1 LRKYLAAVL
10 AVVLA
15 PVILLSGQD
24 GADNQR
30 WVATWMA
37 AATSRTDAATP
48 TPQTTDVRG
57 ETPPAVLAVTPG
69 QQLPVGGQSPLHF
82 NNQTLRQ
89 IVHVT
94 VGGSRLRV
102 VLTNV
107 FGTAPLAIG
116 AAQVAMRD
124 HDASIVPQSSRPLTF
139 DGSTTTTIPP
149 GTIVLSDPVALT
161 VRDFADLAIDIYLP
175 NDTAAIRSPITTHA
189 ASWQTN
195 YVSTSGN
202 HAGAASLPVQTTTAY
217 RRQDGLPTATWFFL
231 ARVEVTAP
239 ATTEAVVTLGDSIT
253 DGTASGTDTNN
264 RWPDHLARRL
274 LNANLRVAVL
284 NAGIGGNRVLG
295 DGNGVSALA
304 RFDRDVVAQPGVR
317 HVIVLEAIN
326 DIGGAR
332 DNPSPGARDL
342 IAAHRQLIERAHAHG
357 LKIYGA
363 TLTPFE
369 GANSYT
375 AAGEAKRQALNDWIR
390 TGKAYDA
397 VFDFDAAVR
406 DPSHPA
412 RTLPQYDAGD
422 HLHLNAAGYK
432 VVADTIDL
440 SVFRARASA
449 QTAAR

>member
-1 LRKYLAAVL
+1 MRKRVAAMVAL
-10 AVVLA
+10 VLA
-15 PVILLSGQD
+15 PVVLSGQS

-37 AATSRTDAATP
+37 AATSRTDGAA
-48 TPQTTDVRG
+48 PQAADVRG
-57 ETPPAVLAVTPG
+57 EIPPAVVAVAPG
-69 QQLPVGGQSPLHF
+69 QQLPVGGQSPLHV

-94 VGGSRLRV
+94 IGGPRLRV

-107 FGTAPLAIG
+107 FGTAPLSIG
-116 AAQVAMRD
+116 AAQIALRD

-139 DGSTTTTIPP
+139 DGSAATTIPA
-149 GTIVLSDPVALT
+149 GTIVLSDPVALD
-161 VRDFADLAIDIYLP
+161 VRDFADLAIDLYLP
-175 NDTAAIRSPITTHA
+175 NDTAAMHSPITTHA

-195 YVSTSGN
+195 YLSMPGN
-202 HAGAASLPVQTTTAY
+202 HVGVAALPVQTTTAY

-239 ATTEAVVTLGDSIT
+239 AATEAVVALGDSIT
-253 DGTASGTDTNN
+253 DGTASGIDLNN

-274 LNANLRVAVL
+274 LTGNLRTAVL

-304 RFDRDVVAQPGVR
+304 RFDRDVLTQPGVR
-317 HVIVLEAIN
+317 HVIVLEGIN

-332 DNPSPGARDL
+332 DNPAPGARDL

-369 GANSYT
+369 GANYYT
-375 AAGEAKRQALNDWIR
+375 AAGETKRQALNDWIR

-406 DPSHPA
+406 DPGHPA

-432 VVADTIDL
+432 AVADTIDL
-440 SVFRARASA
+440 SVFRPRAAA

>member
-1 LRKYLAAVL
+1 MLRTHVAAVL

-15 PVILLSGQD
+15 PVVFLSGQG
-24 GADNQR
+24 GATDNQR

-37 AATSRTDAATP
+37 AATSRTDAAA
-48 TPQTTDVRG
+48 PQAADVRG
-57 ETPPAVLAVTPG
+57 ETPPAVLAVAPG
-69 QQLPVGGQSPLHF
+69 QQLPIGGQSPLHF
-82 NNQTLRQ
+82 SNQTLRQ
-89 IVHVT
+89 IVHIT
-94 VGGSRLRV
+94 LGGSRLRV
-102 VLTNV
+102 VLTNA
-107 FGTAPLAIG
+107 FGTTPLSIG
-116 AAQVAMRD
+116 AAQVALRD
-124 HDASIVPQSSRPLTF
+124 HDASILAQSGRSLTF
-139 DGSTTTTIPP
+139 DGSKTTTIPP
-149 GTIVLSDPVALT
+149 GAIILSDPITLT
-161 VRDFADLAIDIYLP
+161 MRDFADIAIDIYLP
-175 NDTAAIRSPITTHA
+175 NDTAAMHSPITTHA

-195 YVSTSGN
+195 YVSVSGN
-202 HAGAASLPVQTTTAY
+202 HVGVASLPVQTTTAY

-239 ATTEAVVTLGDSIT
+239 SNTEAVVTLGDSIT

-274 LNANLRVAVL
+274 LNANLKVAVL

-295 DGNGVSALA
+295 DGNGISALA
-304 RFDRDVVAQPGVR
+304 RFDRDVLAQPGVR
-317 HVIVLEAIN
+317 HVIVLEGIN

-332 DNPSPGARDL
+332 DNPAPGARDL
-342 IAAHRQLIERAHAHG
+342 ISAHRQLIERAHAHG
-357 LKIYGA
+357 LRIYGA

-369 GANSYT
+369 GANYYT

-390 TGKAYDA
+390 TGKAYDS
-397 VFDFDAAVR
+397 VFDFDVAVR
-406 DPSHPA
+406 DPSHPS

-440 SVFRARASA
+440 SVFRPRAAA

>member
-1 LRKYLAAVL
+1 MRKYLAAVL
-10 AVVLA
+10 AVALA
-15 PVILLSGQD
+15 PVILLSGQ
-24 GADNQR
+24 GAADNQR
-30 WVATWMA
+30 WIATWMA
-37 AATSRTDAATP
+37 AATSRTDAATA
-48 TPQTTDVRG
+48 TPQTADVRG
-57 ETPPAVLAVTPG
+57 EVPPAVLAVAPD
-69 QQLPVGGQSPLHF
+69 QQLPVGGQSPLHVS
-82 NNQTLRQ
+82 NQTLRQ

-94 VGGSRLRV
+94 LGGSRLRV

-107 FGTAPLAIG
+107 FGTVPLSIG
-116 AAQVAMRD
+116 AAQVALRD
-124 HDASIVPQSSRPLTF
+124 HDASIQPQSSRPLTF
-139 DGSTTTTIPP
+139 DGSTSTTIPP
-149 GTIVLSDPVALT
+149 GTIVLSDPVTLT
-161 VRDFADLAIDIYLP
+161 VRDFGDLAIDTYLP
-175 NDTAAIRSPITTHA
+175 NDTATMHSPITTHA

-195 YVSTSGN
+195 YVSTPGN

-239 ATTEAVVTLGDSIT
+239 ANTEAVVTLGDSIT

-274 LNANLRVAVL
+274 LSANLKLAVL

-304 RFDRDVVAQPGVR
+304 RFDRDVLAQPGVR
-317 HVIVLEAIN
+317 HVIVLEGIN

-332 DNPSPGARDL
+332 DNPLPGARDL

-369 GANSYT
+369 GANYYT
-375 AAGEAKRQALNDWIR
+375 AGGEAKRQALNDWIR

-432 VVADTIDL
+432 VVADAIDL
-440 SVFRARASA
+440 SVFRPRAAA